1 MPKKKVE
8 IWYGVGG
15 HLTDKVVTIEPNS
28 KKVPTWIFQDDGSV
42 GETQVPRVLL
52 NHFKSLAI
60 GTALL
65 LAFLIILLFFF
76 IYNYSYTQFISTE
89 NKRLLLKNY
98 ELNQKLVHLN
108 ENIESE
114 VRPRIEKLDKANAT
128 VDSIKKYLNERGANI
143 DNALKQLANAE
154 SKGYFGSHSYK
165 TSYYLGGRRQ
175 EKYNAAQLEYLYTA
189 LSGVPLGYPHI
200 GRITSP
206 FGYRVH
212 PLHHRV
218 ELHEGMDIA
227 GNMGEPVATT
237 ADGVVSYAG
246 QISGYGK
253 VVKIEHK
260 FNFSTTYAHLSA
272 INVKDHQTVTAGDII
287 GRLGSTGHST
297 GPHVHYEVRQYGQP
311 LDPKTYLSLG
321 N

>member
-15 HLTDKVVTIEPNS
+15 HLTDKVVTVEPNS

-42 GETQVPRVLL
+42 EETQVPRVLL
-52 NHFKSLAI
+52 NHFKALAI

-114 VRPRIEKLDKANAT
+114 VQPRIEKLDKANAT
-128 VDSIKKYLNERGANI
+128 VDSIKKYLNERGANV
-143 DNALKQLANAE
+143 DNDLKRLANAE
-154 SKGYFGSHSYK
+154 LKGSFGSYSYK
-165 TSYYLGGRRQ
+165 TSYHLGRHQ
-175 EKYNAAQLEYLYTA
+175 EKYNAAQLEYLYA
-189 LSGVPLGYPHI
+189 SISGVPLGYPYV

-206 FGYRVH
+206 FGYRIH
-212 PLHHRV
+212 PIHHRN
-218 ELHEGMDIA
+218 EFHEGIDIA
-227 GNMGEPVATT
+227 GSIGAPVATT

-246 QISGYGK
+246 QINGYGN
-253 VVKIEHK
+253 VVKVEHK

-272 INVKDHQTVTAGDII
+272 INVKNHQMIKAGEII

-297 GPHVHYEVRQYGQP
+297 GPHVHYEVRHYGQP